1 MKRVVA
7 SKGRAVVVDVP
18 EPTLRPGEVLVA
30 PVYSVIATGTETHII
45 HSTGEPESA
54 RDDHDPG
61 PGYYSPPKLRDGG
74 IQWDGPLPRPRLPST
89 DSLGYSLAGRV
100 VGVSP
105 EITDLKVGD
114 DVACAGNQCAFHAER
129 VAVPRNLI
137 EQVPEGVALD
147 QAAFA
152 TLGTIS
158 MHALRRTGCQFGE
171 TVVVYGLGLMGLLAA
186 QIARTAGMHVVG
198 IDIADQRVEQARE
211 LGVQLALNP
220 GQQDPVAAVLEMTD
234 GFGADAVL
242 LCVVTASSEPLNLSF
257 DMCRQR
263 GCVVGVGGFGME
275 IDRQRMYTRDVTFYP
290 CLAYGPG
297 RYDAVF
303 EEGNV
308 DYPIGYARWTER
320 RNMRAFLRLL
330 AEGKV
335 DVSSLAPI
343 HMRVDDAPRAYDL
356 LLKPEHP
363 PTVLLTYDT
372 GE

>member
-18 EPTLRPGEVLVA
+18 ESTLRPGEVLVA

-45 HSTGEPESA
+45 RGTGESNSQL
-54 RDDHDPG
+54 DNHDPG

-74 IQWDGPLPRPRLPST
+74 IRWDGPLPRPRLPGT

-114 DVACAGNQCAFHAER
+114 DVACAGNQCSFHAER
-129 VAVPRNLI
+129 VAVPRNLV
-137 EQVPEGVALD
+137 EPVPEGLPLD

-152 TLGTIS
+152 TLGTTS

-171 TVVVYGLGLMGLLAA
+171 TVVVYGLGLMGLLAV
-186 QIARTAGMHVVG
+186 QIAQTAGMYVVG
-198 IDIADQRVEQARE
+198 LDIADQRVEQARD
-211 LGVQLALNP
+211 LGAQWALNP
-220 GQQDPVAAVLEMTD
+220 ERQDPVAAILELTD

-242 LCVVTASSEPLNLSF
+242 LCVVTPSSEPLNLSF
-257 DMCRQR
+257 DMSRQG

-275 IDRQRMYTRDVTFYP
+275 IDRQRMYMRDVAFYP

-297 RYDAVF
+297 RYDSVY
-303 EEGNV
+303 EEGNI

-320 RNMRAFLRLL
+320 RNMRAFIRLL
-330 AEGKV
+330 AEGKI

-343 HMRVDDAPRAYDL
+343 RMPIDEAPQAYDL

-372 GE
+372 